1 MTMTLIIIGLLFLA
15 GFAYIWIMDRIE
27 ARARE
32 NRNRQLQTRPVL
44 SREVW
49 LGLLSANESIDEDFA
64 LEIAARFAKHYDC
77 RATQLLPDDRFD
89 EALGL
94 NCPTAFGLNGDDEH
108 DLFLDIDIPEML
120 GAEGTKMFEAQDS
133 TFNTLGEL
141 IIEIQ
146 RIKQNIVSY

>member
-49 LGLLSANESIDEDFA
+49 LGLLSANESIDDDIA
-64 LEIAARFAKHYDC
+64 LEVATRIAIHYDC
-77 RATQLLPDDRFD
+77 RATQLLPNDRFD
-89 EALGL
+89 DELGL
-94 NCPTAFGLNGDDEH
+94 NCPTAFGLNCDDEH

-146 RIKQNIVSY
+146 RIKQCIAR

>member
-1 MTMTLIIIGLLFLA
+1 MPMPLIIIIGLLFIA

-32 NRNRQLQTRPVL
+32 DRNRQLQSRPAL

-49 LGLLSANESIDEDFA
+49 LGLLSADESIDEDLA

-77 RATQLLPDDRFD
+77 QATQLLPDDRFD

-94 NCPTAFGLNGDDEH
+94 NCPTAFGLDCNDEH
-108 DLFLDIDIPEML
+108 DLFLGIDLPEML
-120 GAEGTKMFEAQDS
+120 GQEGTKIFEAHDS
-133 TFNTLGEL
+133 TFNTLSEL

-146 RIKQNIVSY
+146 RIKQCITS

>member
-1 MTMTLIIIGLLFLA
+1 MTMTLIIIGLLSLA

-32 NRNRQLQTRPVL
+32 DRNRQLQTRPVL

-49 LGLLSANESIDEDFA
+49 LGLLSADKSIDEDLA

-77 RATQLLPDDRFD
+77 QATQLLPDDRFD

-94 NCPTAFGLNGDDEH
+94 NCPTAFGLDSDDEF
-108 DLFLDIDIPEML
+108 DLFEGNDLPEML
-120 GAEGTKMFEAQDS
+120 GAEGTKMFEAHE
-133 TFNTLGEL
+133 TTLNTLSDL
-141 IIEIQ
+141 IVEIQ
-146 RIKQNIVSY
+146 RIKQCIAR

>member
-32 NRNRQLQTRPVL
+32 DRNRQLQTRPVL

-77 RATQLLPDDRFD
+77 QPTQLLPDDRFD

-94 NCPTAFGLNGDDEH
+94 NCPTAFGLNSDDEF
-108 DLFLDIDIPEML
+108 DLFEGNDLPEVL
-120 GAEGTKMFEAQDS
+120 GAEGTKMFEAHES
-133 TFNTLGEL
+133 TLDTLSDLIVEL
-141 IIEIQ
+141 Q
-146 RIKQNIVSY
+146 RIKQRIAR